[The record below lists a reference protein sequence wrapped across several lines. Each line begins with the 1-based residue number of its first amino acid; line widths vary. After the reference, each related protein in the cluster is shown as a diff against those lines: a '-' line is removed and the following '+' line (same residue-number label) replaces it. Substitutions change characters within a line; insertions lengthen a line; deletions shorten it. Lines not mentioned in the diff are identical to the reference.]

1 MFLFNKYI
9 DTYIDTYMF
18 SHLLIYLAAI
28 RQNMGHWNLNI
39 LNSPMLATPLL
50 FIWLLF
56 HQKPCHA
63 TNNTTNIVILLFSK
77 IMYLI
82 QYTFL

>member
-28 RQNMGHWNLNI
+28 GQNMGHWNLNI
-39 LNSPMLATPLL
+39 LNSPILATPLL
-50 FIWLLF
+50 FI
-56 HQKPCHA
+56 
-63 TNNTTNIVILLFSK
+63 
-77 IMYLI
+77 
-82 QYTFL
+82 